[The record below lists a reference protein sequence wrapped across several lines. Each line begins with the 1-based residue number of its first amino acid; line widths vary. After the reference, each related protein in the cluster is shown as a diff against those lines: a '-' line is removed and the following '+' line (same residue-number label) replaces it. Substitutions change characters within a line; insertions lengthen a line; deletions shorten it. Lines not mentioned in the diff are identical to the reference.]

1 MKKILTLFIF
11 LGLCSGF
18 AMAEET
24 ETGVNPDTVEQQEIM
39 LDTNNTQQMQYEL
52 SGSKYRQNL
61 GVNNVNLQQ
70 EVTDY
75 SKTNPNEKRSAT
87 VGGKKKVKD
96 VSFGTKST
104 FTTTSDSC
112 TESNTIYT
120 EYEKKKFKLNSGYT
134 TNVKQNQENSDK
146 GSLFVAPE
154 YKFNKHVSI
163 QNQNSANLNDNS
175 KKTELRLNVQPMKD
189 DRMNMG
195 VGVGQKFS
203 GSSAPSSSQ
212 VNFSTNFKF

>member
-1 MKKILTLFIF
+1 M
-11 LGLCSGF
+11 GLCVGF
-18 AMAEET
+18 VLADEP
-24 ETGVNPDTVEQQEIM
+24 ETGGNPDTVEQQEIM
-39 LDTNNTQQMQYEL
+39 LDTNNTKKKYEL
-52 SGSKYRQNL
+52 SGNKYRQNL
-61 GVNNVNLQQ
+61 KVNNVNLQQ
-70 EVTDY
+70 DATDY
-75 SKTNPNEKRSAT
+75 SKINPNEKRSAT
-87 VGGKKKVKD
+87 VGKKKKVKD

-104 FTTTSDSC
+104 HTTTSDTYSG
-112 TESNTIYT
+112 SNTLYT
-120 EYEKKKFKLNSGYT
+120 EYEKKNFKLNSGYT

-146 GSLFVAPE
+146 GTLSVTPE
-154 YKFNKHVSI
+154 YKINKHVSV